1 MPRPVNFTLG
11 VSMKKIV
18 VALVF
23 TGLGLFATWSAL
35 RLVDQVDW
43 SRFTYIRPSGCWEID
58 HCDVPWYFVSLF
70 FFVLLLPTF
79 VHMVAGWRLSTSSPR
94 KVVVSAAVL
103 WVATL
108 AFYSL
113 SRIASGK

>member
-1 MPRPVNFTLG
+1 MPRPLSFALG
-11 VSMKKIV
+11 VLMRKMV
-18 VALVF
+18 VASIF

-43 SRFTYIRPSGCWEID
+43 SRFTYIRPNGCWEID

-70 FFVLLLPTF
+70 FFALFLPTF
-79 VHMVAGWRLSTSSPR
+79 VHLVAGWRLSSSSPS
-94 KVVVSAAVL
+94 KIVVSAAVL

-108 AFYSL
+108 AFYSIG
-113 SRIASGK
+113 RIASGN

>member
-1 MPRPVNFTLG
+1 MPRPLSFALG
-11 VSMKKIV
+11 VLMRKMV
-18 VALVF
+18 VASIF

-35 RLVDQVDW
+35 RLVDQLDW

-58 HCDVPWYFVSLF
+58 HCDVPWYFVGLL

-79 VHMVAGWRLSTSSPR
+79 VHMVAGWRVSSCSPS
-94 KVVVSAAVL
+94 KLMVSAAAL

-108 AFYSL
+108 AFYSIG
-113 SRIASGK
+113 RIASGN

>member
-1 MPRPVNFTLG
+1 MPRLVSFTLG
-11 VSMKKIV
+11 ILIRKMV
-18 VALVF
+18 VASIF

-43 SRFTYIRPSGCWEID
+43 SRFTYIRPNGCWEID

-70 FFVLLLPTF
+70 FFTLLLPTF
-79 VHMVAGWRLSTSSPR
+79 VHMVAGWRLSSCSLS
-94 KVVVSAAVL
+94 KLVVSAVVL

-113 SRIASGK
+113 NRIASGH